1 MLHNDIQS
9 RIGAAA
15 AAVEPWMV
23 VVRRDLHAYPELGFA
38 VERTAGV
45 VVRELARLGIAHRTG
60 VGRTGVVGTITGG
73 LPGPVLVLRADMDA
87 LPILE
92 RTGLDFASTVPGRMH
107 ACGHDLHTGTLLGV
121 AAVLQALA
129 PTLRGSVRLVFQPA
143 EEVSGGAEEMI
154 ADGVLDGAAM
164 AIGFHNYPQMPV
176 GTLGF
181 CRGGCMAA
189 VDVFELR
196 VVGRGG
202 HAAHAYDAVD
212 PIVAAAALVGQLQTI
227 VSREVK
233 AIRACVVTVGA
244 IHAGSAANIIPG
256 ECVLRGTVRS
266 LDEAVR
272 EQAEAALRRICAGV
286 ALAMRVQVQV
296 DYTRELPLTVNDGA
310 LLDRVVAAGA
320 AQLGV
325 AFVEGEPSL
334 GGEDFALFAERV
346 PSAHLRVGAGQA
358 GREDRLHNDDYQP
371 DEGCMVLG
379 VQALCRAAVELLS

>member
-1 MLHNDIQS
+1 MLHNDLQV
-9 RIGAAA
+9 RIASAAQ
-15 AAVEPWMV
+15 AVEARMV
-23 VVRRDLHAYPELGFA
+23 AVRRDLHAHPELGFEL
-38 VERTAGV
+38 ERTAGV
-45 VVRELARLGIAHRTG
+45 VTGELTRLGIPHRTG
-60 VGRTGVVGTITGG
+60 VGRSGVVGTIEGG
-73 LPGPVLVLRADMDA
+73 RPGPVLVLRADMDA
-87 LPILE
+87 LPIQE
-92 RTGLDFASTVPGRMH
+92 RTGLDFASVVPGRMH
-107 ACGHDLHTGTLLGV
+107 ACGHDLHTSTLLGV
-121 AAVLQALA
+121 ADVLSGLA
-129 PTLRGSVRLVFQPA
+129 PMLAGSVRLVFQPA
-143 EEVSGGAEEMI
+143 EEVAGGAEAMI

-196 VVGRGG
+196 IVGRGG

-212 PIVAAAALVGQLQTI
+212 PIVAAAALIGQLQTI

-266 LDEAVR
+266 FDQDVR
-272 EQAEAALRRICAGV
+272 QMAEAALQRLCAGV
-286 ALAMRVQVQV
+286 ALSMRVRVEV
-296 DYTRELPLTVNDGA
+296 DYTRELPPTVNDGR
-310 LLDRVVAAGA
+310 LLDQLVAAA
-320 AQLGV
+320 SAQLGV
-325 AFVEGEPSL
+325 APVEGEPSM
-334 GGEDFALFAERV
+334 GAEDFSLFAERV

-358 GREDRLHNDDYQP
+358 GRDDRLHNDDYQP

-379 VQALCRAAVELLS
+379 LQALCRAAVEILA